1 MKIRRFPKFGKTAI
15 HRKTPYELT
24 GQSWERDSR
33 HELPER
39 GKINMEKERNLDR
52 RRKYYLILDCE
63 TATLPYAS
71 NFGGD
76 EKKAISIAKPLIYDL
91 GWTICDA
98 KGKIYRR
105 RSFLITEIF
114 SVPSVFNTAYY
125 KEKRPQYLEKLN
137 KGTITLKTWKEATA
151 ILERDL
157 LEVQA
162 VGAYNAAFD
171 FKKAIPFT
179 EKYIEALYSSD
190 FQRWEEVQEKVCANI
205 ARGKKA
211 AKRGGAP
218 EFDPCTF
225 TFRGIAYPIF
235 DIWGLACKH
244 LLNTD
249 EYRTACL
256 ANNWITSS
264 GKYYQTSAEKAFAY
278 LMNDREFLESHTAI
292 EDAEIESAIFGKVV
306 EKVGIKGIEFEIM
319 FFPFRMVGI
328 VK

>member
-1 MKIRRFPKFGKTAI
+1 
-15 HRKTPYELT
+15 
-24 GQSWERDSR
+24 
-33 HELPER
+33 
-39 GKINMEKERNLDR
+39 MEKERNLDR

-71 NFGGD
+71 NFCDD

-91 GWTICDA
+91 GWTVCDA
-98 KGKIYRR
+98 KGKIYRK
-105 RSFLITEIF
+105 RSYLITEIF

-125 KEKRPQYLEKLN
+125 KEKRPQYLEKL
-137 KGTITLKTWKEATA
+137 KRGDIVLRTWKEATE

-190 FQRWEEVQEKVCANI
+190 FQHWEEVQEKVLANI
-205 ARGKKA
+205 VRGKKA
-211 AKRGGAP
+211 AKRDGAP

>member
-1 MKIRRFPKFGKTAI
+1 
-15 HRKTPYELT
+15 
-24 GQSWERDSR
+24 
-33 HELPER
+33 
-39 GKINMEKERNLDR
+39 MEKERKLDK

-71 NFGGD
+71 KFGGD

-98 KGKIYRR
+98 KGKIYRK
-105 RSFLITEIF
+105 RSYLITEIF

-125 KEKRPQYLEKLN
+125 KEKRPQYLEKL
-137 KGTITLKTWKEATA
+137 KAGSISLRTWKEATEV
-151 ILERDL
+151 LERDL

-179 EKYIEALYSSD
+179 EKYIEALYSND
-190 FQRWEEVQEKVCANI
+190 FQRWEEVQEKVCDNI

-211 AKRGGAP
+211 VKRDGIP
-218 EFDPCTF
+218 EFDPYNF
-225 TFRGIAYPIF
+225 QFRNNFYPIF
-235 DIWGLACKH
+235 DIWGLACEY

-249 EYRTACL
+249 EYRNTCI
-256 ANNWITSS
+256 ANNWITAS

-278 LMNDREFLESHTAI
+278 LMNDWEFLESHTAI
-292 EDAEIESAIFGKVV
+292 EDAEIESAIFGKIV
-306 EKVGIKGIEFEIM
+306 EKVGIKGIEFEII
-319 FFPFRMVGI
+319 FFPFRIVGMV
-328 VK
+328 K

>member
-1 MKIRRFPKFGKTAI
+1 
-15 HRKTPYELT
+15 
-24 GQSWERDSR
+24 
-33 HELPER
+33 
-39 GKINMEKERNLDR
+39 MEKERKLDK

-63 TATLPYAS
+63 TATLPYAAK
-71 NFGGD
+71 FGGD

-98 KGKIYRR
+98 KGKIYRK
-105 RSFLITEIF
+105 RSYLITEIF

-125 KEKRPQYLEKLN
+125 KEKRPQYLEKL
-137 KGTITLKTWKEATA
+137 KAGSISLRTWKEATE

-190 FQRWEEVQEKVCANI
+190 FQRWEEVQEKVCDNI

-211 AKRGGAP
+211 GKKDGAP
-218 EFDPCTF
+218 EFDPYNF
-225 TFRGIAYPIF
+225 QFRNNFYPIF
-235 DIWGLACKH
+235 DIWGLACEY

-249 EYRTACL
+249 EYRNTCL
-256 ANNWITSS
+256 ANNWITAS

-278 LMNDREFLESHTAI
+278 LMNDWEFLESHTAI

-306 EKVGIKGIEFEIM
+306 EKVGIKGIEFEII
-319 FFPFRMVGI
+319 FFPFRIVGMV
-328 VK
+328 K

>member
-1 MKIRRFPKFGKTAI
+1 
-15 HRKTPYELT
+15 
-24 GQSWERDSR
+24 
-33 HELPER
+33 
-39 GKINMEKERNLDR
+39 MEKERNLDR

-91 GWTICDA
+91 GWTICDT

-125 KEKRPQYLEKLN
+125 KEKRPQYLEKLKN
-137 KGTITLKTWKEATA
+137 GSITLKTWKEATA

-205 ARGKKA
+205 AKGKKA
-211 AKRGGAP
+211 AKRDGAP

-225 TFRGIAYPIF
+225 TFRGISYPIF

>member
-1 MKIRRFPKFGKTAI
+1 
-15 HRKTPYELT
+15 
-24 GQSWERDSR
+24 
-33 HELPER
+33 
-39 GKINMEKERNLDR
+39 MEKERNLDR

-71 NFGGD
+71 NFCDD

-98 KGKIYRR
+98 KGKIYRK

-125 KEKRPQYLEKLN
+125 KEKRPQYLEKL
-137 KGTITLKTWKEATA
+137 KRGDIVLRTWKEATE

-190 FQRWEEVQEKVCANI
+190 FQHWEEVQEKVLANI
-205 ARGKKA
+205 VRGKKA
-211 AKRGGAP
+211 AKRDGAP

>member
-1 MKIRRFPKFGKTAI
+1 
-15 HRKTPYELT
+15 
-24 GQSWERDSR
+24 
-33 HELPER
+33 
-39 GKINMEKERNLDR
+39 MEKERKLDK

-98 KGKIYRR
+98 KGKIYRK
-105 RSFLITEIF
+105 RSYLITEIF

-125 KEKRPQYLEKLN
+125 KEKRPQYLEKLHN
-137 KGTITLKTWKEATA
+137 GDIVLRTWKEATE

-179 EKYIEALYSSD
+179 EKYIEALYSND
-190 FQRWEEVQEKVCANI
+190 FQRWEEVQEKVCENI

-211 AKRGGAP
+211 VKRDGAP
-218 EFDPCTF
+218 EFDPYNF
-225 TFRGIAYPIF
+225 QFRNNFYPIF
-235 DIWGLACKH
+235 DIWGLACEY

-249 EYRTACL
+249 EYRTTCI
-256 ANNWITSS
+256 ANNWITAS

-278 LMNDREFLESHTAI
+278 LMNDWEFLESHTAI
-292 EDAEIESAIFGKVV
+292 EDAEIESAIFGKIV
-306 EKVGIKGIEFEIM
+306 EKVGIKGIEFEII
-319 FFPFRMVGI
+319 FFPFRIVGK
-328 VK
+328 VE

>member
-1 MKIRRFPKFGKTAI
+1 
-15 HRKTPYELT
+15 
-24 GQSWERDSR
+24 
-33 HELPER
+33 
-39 GKINMEKERNLDR
+39 MEKERKLDK

-63 TATLPYAS
+63 TATLPYAAK
-71 NFGGD
+71 FGGD

-98 KGKIYRR
+98 KGKIYRK
-105 RSFLITEIF
+105 RSYLITEIF

-125 KEKRPQYLEKLN
+125 KEKRPQYLEKL
-137 KGTITLKTWKEATA
+137 KAGSISLKTWKEATE

-179 EKYIEALYSSD
+179 EKYIEALYSND
-190 FQRWEEVQEKVCANI
+190 FQRWEEVQEKVCDNI

-211 AKRGGAP
+211 TKRDGAP
-218 EFDPCTF
+218 EFDPYNF
-225 TFRGIAYPIF
+225 QFRNNFYPIF
-235 DIWGLACKH
+235 DIWGLACEY

-249 EYRTACL
+249 EYRNTCL
-256 ANNWITSS
+256 ANNWITAS

-278 LMNDREFLESHTAI
+278 LMNDWEFLESHTAI
-292 EDAEIESAIFGKVV
+292 EDAEIESAIFGKIV
-306 EKVGIKGIEFEIM
+306 EKVGIKGIEFEII
-319 FFPFRMVGI
+319 FFPFRIVGMV
-328 VK
+328 K

>member
-1 MKIRRFPKFGKTAI
+1 MR
-15 HRKTPYELT
+15 
-24 GQSWERDSR
+24 
-33 HELPER
+33 
-39 GKINMEKERNLDR
+39 NEKPLDK

-71 NFGGD
+71 KFGGD

-98 KGKIYRR
+98 KGKIYRK

-125 KEKRPQYLEKLN
+125 KEKRPQYLEKL
-137 KGTITLKTWKEATA
+137 KAGSISLKTWKETTE

-211 AKRGGAP
+211 AKRDGAP

-249 EYRTACL
+249 EYRNACL

-292 EDAEIESAIFGKVV
+292 EDAEIESAIFGKIV
-306 EKVGIKGIEFEIM
+306 EKVGIKGIEFEII
-319 FFPFRMVGI
+319 FFPFRIVGT
-328 VK
+328 VE

>member
-1 MKIRRFPKFGKTAI
+1 
-15 HRKTPYELT
+15 
-24 GQSWERDSR
+24 
-33 HELPER
+33 
-39 GKINMEKERNLDR
+39 MEKERKLDK

-63 TATLPYAS
+63 TATLPYAAK
-71 NFGGD
+71 FGGD

-98 KGKIYRR
+98 KGKIYRK
-105 RSFLITEIF
+105 RSYLITEIF

-125 KEKRPQYLEKLN
+125 KEKRPQYLEKL
-137 KGTITLKTWKEATA
+137 KAGSISLRTWKEATE

-190 FQRWEEVQEKVCANI
+190 FQRWEEVQEKVCDNI
-205 ARGKKA
+205 AKGKKA
-211 AKRGGAP
+211 VKRDGAP
-218 EFDPCTF
+218 EFDPYNF
-225 TFRGIAYPIF
+225 QFRNNFYPIF
-235 DIWGLACKH
+235 DIWGLACEY

-249 EYRTACL
+249 EYRNTCL
-256 ANNWITSS
+256 ANNWITAS

-278 LMNDREFLESHTAI
+278 LMNDWEFLESHTAI
-292 EDAEIESAIFGKVV
+292 EDAEIESAIFGKIV
-306 EKVGIKGIEFEIM
+306 EKVGIKGIEFEII
-319 FFPFRMVGI
+319 FFPFRIVGMVG
-328 VK
+328 

>member
-1 MKIRRFPKFGKTAI
+1 
-15 HRKTPYELT
+15 
-24 GQSWERDSR
+24 
-33 HELPER
+33 
-39 GKINMEKERNLDR
+39 MEKERKLDK

-71 NFGGD
+71 KFGGD

-98 KGKIYRR
+98 KGKIYRK
-105 RSFLITEIF
+105 RSYLITEIF

-125 KEKRPQYLEKLN
+125 KEKRPQYLEKLKN
-137 KGTITLKTWKEATA
+137 GSITLKTWKEATA
-151 ILERDL
+151 ILENDL
-157 LEVQA
+157 KEVQA

-211 AKRGGAP
+211 AKRDGAP

>member
-1 MKIRRFPKFGKTAI
+1 
-15 HRKTPYELT
+15 
-24 GQSWERDSR
+24 
-33 HELPER
+33 
-39 GKINMEKERNLDR
+39 MEKERKLDK

-98 KGKIYRR
+98 KGKIYRK
-105 RSFLITEIF
+105 RSYLITEIF

-125 KEKRPQYLEKLN
+125 KEKRPQYLEKLHN
-137 KGTITLKTWKEATA
+137 GDIVLRTWKEATE

-179 EKYIEALYSSD
+179 EKYIEALYSND
-190 FQRWEEVQEKVCANI
+190 FQRWEEVQEKVCDNI

-211 AKRGGAP
+211 VKREGTP
-218 EFDPCTF
+218 EFDPYNF
-225 TFRGIAYPIF
+225 QFRGKDYAIF
-235 DIWGLACKH
+235 DIWGLACEH

-249 EYRTACL
+249 EYRTTCI
-256 ANNWITSS
+256 ANNWITAS

-278 LMNDREFLESHTAI
+278 LMNDWEFLESHTAI
-292 EDAEIESAIFGKVV
+292 EDAEIESAIFGKIV
-306 EKVGIKGIEFEIM
+306 EKVGIKGIEFEII
-319 FFPFRMVGI
+319 FFPFRIVGMVR
-328 VK
+328 

>member
-1 MKIRRFPKFGKTAI
+1 MDSHGNGTADMNCHKWKGLI
-15 HRKTPYELT
+15 
-24 GQSWERDSR
+24 S
-33 HELPER
+33 
-39 GKINMEKERNLDR
+39 MEKERKLDK

-71 NFGGD
+71 KFGGD

-98 KGKIYRR
+98 KGKIYRK
-105 RSFLITEIF
+105 RSYLITEIF

-125 KEKRPQYLEKLN
+125 KEKRPQYLEKL
-137 KGTITLKTWKEATA
+137 KVGSISLRTWKEATE

-179 EKYIEALYSSD
+179 EKYIEALYSND
-190 FQRWEEVQEKVCANI
+190 FQRWEEVQEKVCENI

-211 AKRGGAP
+211 VKRNGAP
-218 EFDPCTF
+218 EFDPYNF
-225 TFRGIAYPIF
+225 QFRNNFYPIF
-235 DIWGLACKH
+235 DIWGLACEY

-249 EYRTACL
+249 EYRTTCI
-256 ANNWITSS
+256 ANNWITAS

-278 LMNDREFLESHTAI
+278 LMNDWEFLESHTAI
-292 EDAEIESAIFGKVV
+292 EDAEIESAIFGKIV
-306 EKVGIKGIEFEIM
+306 EKVGIKGIEFEII
-319 FFPFRMVGI
+319 FFPFRIVGK
-328 VK
+328 VE

>member
-1 MKIRRFPKFGKTAI
+1 
-15 HRKTPYELT
+15 
-24 GQSWERDSR
+24 
-33 HELPER
+33 
-39 GKINMEKERNLDR
+39 MEKERNLDR

-63 TATLPYAS
+63 TATFPYAS

-91 GWTICDA
+91 GWTVCDA
-98 KGKIYRR
+98 KGKIYRK

-125 KEKRPQYLEKLN
+125 KEKRPQYLEKLKN
-137 KGTITLKTWKEATA
+137 GSITLKTWKEATE

-211 AKRGGAP
+211 AKRDGAP

-249 EYRTACL
+249 EYRNACL

>member
-1 MKIRRFPKFGKTAI
+1 
-15 HRKTPYELT
+15 
-24 GQSWERDSR
+24 
-33 HELPER
+33 
-39 GKINMEKERNLDR
+39 MEKERNLDR

-91 GWTICDA
+91 GWTVCDA
-98 KGKIYRR
+98 KGKIYRK
-105 RSFLITEIF
+105 RSYLITEIF

-125 KEKRPQYLEKLN
+125 KEKRPQYLEKLKN
-137 KGTITLKTWKEATA
+137 GSITLKTWKEATA
-151 ILERDL
+151 ILENDL
-157 LEVQA
+157 KEVQA

-211 AKRGGAP
+211 AKRDGAP

>member
-1 MKIRRFPKFGKTAI
+1 
-15 HRKTPYELT
+15 
-24 GQSWERDSR
+24 
-33 HELPER
+33 
-39 GKINMEKERNLDR
+39 MEKERNLDR

-91 GWTICDA
+91 GWTVCDA
-98 KGKIYRR
+98 KGKIYRK
-105 RSFLITEIF
+105 RSYLITEIF

-125 KEKRPQYLEKLN
+125 KEKRPQYLEKLKN
-137 KGTITLKTWKEATA
+137 GSISLKSWKEATE
-151 ILERDL
+151 ILKRDL

-179 EKYIEALYSSD
+179 EKYIEALYSND

-205 ARGKKA
+205 AKGKKA
-211 AKRGGAP
+211 AKRDGAP
-218 EFDPCTF
+218 EFDPCSF
-225 TFRGIAYPIF
+225 SFRGIAYPIF

-244 LLNTD
+244 LLNTN
-249 EYRTACL
+249 EYRAACL

-278 LMNDREFLESHTAI
+278 LMNDREFMESHTAI

-319 FFPFRMVGI
+319 FFPFRMVGM
-328 VK
+328 VE

>member
-1 MKIRRFPKFGKTAI
+1 MNC
-15 HRKTPYELT
+15 RKE
-24 GQSWERDSR
+24 E
-33 HELPER
+33 
-39 GKINMEKERNLDR
+39 KINMEKERNLDR

-125 KEKRPQYLEKLN
+125 KEKRPQYLEKLKN
-137 KGTITLKTWKEATA
+137 GSITLKTWKEATE
-151 ILERDL
+151 ILGRDL

-179 EKYIEALYSSD
+179 EKYIEALYSND

-205 ARGKKA
+205 AKGKKA
-211 AKRGGAP
+211 AKRDGAP

>member
-1 MKIRRFPKFGKTAI
+1 
-15 HRKTPYELT
+15 
-24 GQSWERDSR
+24 
-33 HELPER
+33 
-39 GKINMEKERNLDR
+39 MEKERKLDK

-105 RSFLITEIF
+105 RRSYLITEIF

-125 KEKRPQYLEKLN
+125 KEKRPQYLEKLKN
-137 KGTITLKTWKEATA
+137 GSITLKTWKEATE

-211 AKRGGAP
+211 AKRDGAP

-225 TFRGIAYPIF
+225 TFRGISYPIF

-256 ANNWITSS
+256 VNNWITAS

-306 EKVGIKGIEFEIM
+306 EKVGIKGIEFEII
-319 FFPFRMVGI
+319 FFPFRIVGMVE
-328 VK
+328 

>member
-1 MKIRRFPKFGKTAI
+1 
-15 HRKTPYELT
+15 
-24 GQSWERDSR
+24 
-33 HELPER
+33 
-39 GKINMEKERNLDR
+39 MEKERNLDR

-71 NFGGD
+71 NFCDD

-98 KGKIYRR
+98 KGKIYRK

-125 KEKRPQYLEKLN
+125 KEKRPQYLEKL
-137 KGTITLKTWKEATA
+137 KRGDIVLRTWKEATE

-190 FQRWEEVQEKVCANI
+190 FQHWEEVQEKVLANI
-205 ARGKKA
+205 VRGKKA
-211 AKRGGAP
+211 AKRDGAP

-249 EYRTACL
+249 EYRNACL

>member
-1 MKIRRFPKFGKTAI
+1 
-15 HRKTPYELT
+15 
-24 GQSWERDSR
+24 
-33 HELPER
+33 
-39 GKINMEKERNLDR
+39 MEKERKLDK

-71 NFGGD
+71 NFGGN

-98 KGKIYRR
+98 KGKIYRK
-105 RSFLITEIF
+105 RSYLITEIF

-125 KEKRPQYLEKLN
+125 KEKRPQYLEKLKN
-137 KGTITLKTWKEATA
+137 GSITLKTWKEATE

-211 AKRGGAP
+211 AKRDSAP

-225 TFRGIAYPIF
+225 TFRDISYPIF

-306 EKVGIKGIEFEIM
+306 EKVGIKGIEFEII
-319 FFPFRMVGI
+319 FFPFRIVGMVE
-328 VK
+328 

>member
-1 MKIRRFPKFGKTAI
+1 
-15 HRKTPYELT
+15 
-24 GQSWERDSR
+24 
-33 HELPER
+33 
-39 GKINMEKERNLDR
+39 MEKERNLDR

-91 GWTICDA
+91 GWTVCDA
-98 KGKIYRR
+98 KGKIYRK
-105 RSFLITEIF
+105 RSYLITEIF

-125 KEKRPQYLEKLN
+125 KEKRPQYLEKLKN
-137 KGTITLKTWKEATA
+137 GSITLKTWKEATE

-205 ARGKKA
+205 AKGKKA
-211 AKRGGAP
+211 AKRDGAP

-225 TFRGIAYPIF
+225 TFRGISYPIF

-328 VK
+328 VR

>member
-1 MKIRRFPKFGKTAI
+1 
-15 HRKTPYELT
+15 
-24 GQSWERDSR
+24 
-33 HELPER
+33 
-39 GKINMEKERNLDR
+39 MEKERNLDR

-91 GWTICDA
+91 GWTVCDA
-98 KGKIYRR
+98 KGKIYRK
-105 RSFLITEIF
+105 RSYLITEIF

-125 KEKRPQYLEKLN
+125 KEKRPQYLEKLKN
-137 KGTITLKTWKEATA
+137 GSITLKTWKEATA
-151 ILERDL
+151 ILENDL
-157 LEVQA
+157 KEVQA

-211 AKRGGAP
+211 AKRDGAP

-249 EYRTACL
+249 EYRTSCL

>member
-1 MKIRRFPKFGKTAI
+1 
-15 HRKTPYELT
+15 
-24 GQSWERDSR
+24 
-33 HELPER
+33 
-39 GKINMEKERNLDR
+39 MEKERKLDK

-63 TATLPYAS
+63 TATLPYAAK
-71 NFGGD
+71 FGGD

-98 KGKIYRR
+98 KGKIYRK
-105 RSFLITEIF
+105 RSYLITEIF

-125 KEKRPQYLEKLN
+125 KEKRPQYLEKL
-137 KGTITLKTWKEATA
+137 KAGSISLKTWKEATE

-190 FQRWEEVQEKVCANI
+190 FQRWEEVQEKVCDNI

-211 AKRGGAP
+211 VKRDGAP
-218 EFDPCTF
+218 EFDPYNF
-225 TFRGIAYPIF
+225 QFRNSFYPIF
-235 DIWGLACKH
+235 DIWGLACEY

-249 EYRTACL
+249 EYRNTCL
-256 ANNWITSS
+256 ANNWITAS

-278 LMNDREFLESHTAI
+278 LMNDWEFLESHTAI
-292 EDAEIESAIFGKVV
+292 EDAEIESAIFGKIV
-306 EKVGIKGIEFEIM
+306 EKVGIKGIEFEII
-319 FFPFRMVGI
+319 FFPFRIVGMV
-328 VK
+328 K

>member
-1 MKIRRFPKFGKTAI
+1 
-15 HRKTPYELT
+15 
-24 GQSWERDSR
+24 
-33 HELPER
+33 
-39 GKINMEKERNLDR
+39 MEKERKLDK

-71 NFGGD
+71 RFGGD

-98 KGKIYRR
+98 KGKIYRK

-114 SVPSVFNTAYY
+114 SVPAVFNTAYY
-125 KEKRPQYLEKLN
+125 KEKRPQYLEKL
-137 KGTITLKTWKEATA
+137 KVGSISLKTWKEATE

-157 LEVQA
+157 LEVEA

-179 EKYIEALYSSD
+179 EKYIEALYSND
-190 FQRWEEVQEKVCANI
+190 FQRWEEVQEKVCENI

-211 AKRGGAP
+211 VKRDGAP
-218 EFDPCTF
+218 EFDPYNF
-225 TFRGIAYPIF
+225 QFRNNFYPIF
-235 DIWGLACKH
+235 DIWGLACEY

-249 EYRTACL
+249 EYRKTCL
-256 ANNWITSS
+256 VNNWITAS
-264 GKYYQTSAEKAFAY
+264 GKYYQTSAEKVFAY
-278 LMNDREFLESHTAI
+278 LMNDWEFLESHTAI

-306 EKVGIKGIEFEIM
+306 EKVGIKGIEFEII
-319 FFPFRMVGI
+319 FFPFRIVGR
-328 VK
+328 VE

>member
-1 MKIRRFPKFGKTAI
+1 
-15 HRKTPYELT
+15 
-24 GQSWERDSR
+24 
-33 HELPER
+33 
-39 GKINMEKERNLDR
+39 MEKERKLDK

-63 TATLPYAS
+63 TATLPYAAK
-71 NFGGD
+71 FGGD

-98 KGKIYRR
+98 KGKIYRK
-105 RSFLITEIF
+105 RSYLITEIF

-125 KEKRPQYLEKLN
+125 KEKRPQYLEKLKVGSIN
-137 KGTITLKTWKEATA
+137 LRTWKEATEV
-151 ILERDL
+151 LERDL

-190 FQRWEEVQEKVCANI
+190 FQRWEEVQEKVCDNI

-211 AKRGGAP
+211 VKRDGAP
-218 EFDPCTF
+218 EFDPYNF
-225 TFRGIAYPIF
+225 QFRNNFYPIF
-235 DIWGLACKH
+235 DIWGLACEY

-249 EYRTACL
+249 EYRNTCL
-256 ANNWITSS
+256 ANNWITAS

-278 LMNDREFLESHTAI
+278 LMNDWEFLESHTAI

-306 EKVGIKGIEFEIM
+306 EKVGIKGIEFEII
-319 FFPFRMVGI
+319 FFPFRIVGK
-328 VK
+328 VE

>member
-1 MKIRRFPKFGKTAI
+1 
-15 HRKTPYELT
+15 
-24 GQSWERDSR
+24 
-33 HELPER
+33 
-39 GKINMEKERNLDR
+39 MEKERNLDR

-125 KEKRPQYLEKLN
+125 KEKRPQYLEKLKN
-137 KGTITLKTWKEATA
+137 GSITLKTWKEATA

-190 FQRWEEVQEKVCANI
+190 FQRWEEIQEKVCANI

-225 TFRGIAYPIF
+225 TFRGISYPIF

>member
-1 MKIRRFPKFGKTAI
+1 
-15 HRKTPYELT
+15 
-24 GQSWERDSR
+24 
-33 HELPER
+33 
-39 GKINMEKERNLDR
+39 MEKERNLDR

-91 GWTICDA
+91 GWTVCDA
-98 KGKIYRR
+98 KGKIYRK
-105 RSFLITEIF
+105 RSYLITEIF

-125 KEKRPQYLEKLN
+125 KEKRPQYLEKLKN
-137 KGTITLKTWKEATA
+137 GSITLKTWKEATA
-151 ILERDL
+151 ILENDL
-157 LEVQA
+157 KEVQA

-211 AKRGGAP
+211 AKRDGAP

-225 TFRGIAYPIF
+225 TFRGISYPIF

>member
-1 MKIRRFPKFGKTAI
+1 
-15 HRKTPYELT
+15 
-24 GQSWERDSR
+24 
-33 HELPER
+33 
-39 GKINMEKERNLDR
+39 MEKERKLDK

-63 TATLPYAS
+63 TATLPYAAK
-71 NFGGD
+71 FGGD

-98 KGKIYRR
+98 KGKIYRK
-105 RSFLITEIF
+105 RSYLITEIF

-125 KEKRPQYLEKLN
+125 KEKKPQYLEKL
-137 KGTITLKTWKEATA
+137 KVGSISLRTWKEATE

-179 EKYIEALYSSD
+179 EKYIEALYSND
-190 FQRWEEVQEKVCANI
+190 FQRWEEVQEKVCDNI

-211 AKRGGAP
+211 GKRDGAP
-218 EFDPCTF
+218 EFDPYNF
-225 TFRGIAYPIF
+225 QFRNNFYPIF
-235 DIWGLACKH
+235 DIWGLACEY

-249 EYRTACL
+249 EYRNTCL
-256 ANNWITSS
+256 ANNWITAS

-278 LMNDREFLESHTAI
+278 LMNNWEFLESHTAI

-306 EKVGIKGIEFEIM
+306 EKVGIKGIEFEII
-319 FFPFRMVGI
+319 FFPFRIVGMVG
-328 VK
+328 

>member
-1 MKIRRFPKFGKTAI
+1 
-15 HRKTPYELT
+15 
-24 GQSWERDSR
+24 
-33 HELPER
+33 
-39 GKINMEKERNLDR
+39 MEKERNLDR

-125 KEKRPQYLEKLN
+125 KEKRPQYLEKL
-137 KGTITLKTWKEATA
+137 KRGDIVLRTWKEATE

-190 FQRWEEVQEKVCANI
+190 FQHWEEVQEKVLANI
-205 ARGKKA
+205 VRGKKA
-211 AKRGGAP
+211 AKRDGAP

>member
-1 MKIRRFPKFGKTAI
+1 
-15 HRKTPYELT
+15 
-24 GQSWERDSR
+24 
-33 HELPER
+33 
-39 GKINMEKERNLDR
+39 MEKERKLDK

-125 KEKRPQYLEKLN
+125 KEKRPQYLEKLHN
-137 KGTITLKTWKEATA
+137 GDIVLRTWKEATEV
-151 ILERDL
+151 LERDL

-179 EKYIEALYSSD
+179 EKYIEALYSND
-190 FQRWEEVQEKVCANI
+190 FQRWEEVQEKVCDNI
-205 ARGKKA
+205 AKGKKA
-211 AKRGGAP
+211 VKREGTP
-218 EFDPCTF
+218 EFDPYNF
-225 TFRGIAYPIF
+225 QFRNNFYPIF
-235 DIWGLACKH
+235 DIWGLACEY

-249 EYRTACL
+249 EYRNTCL
-256 ANNWITSS
+256 ANNWITAS
-264 GKYYQTSAEKAFAY
+264 GKYYQTSAEKVFAY
-278 LMNDREFLESHTAI
+278 LMNDWEFLESHTAI

-306 EKVGIKGIEFEIM
+306 EKVGIKGIEFEII
-319 FFPFRMVGI
+319 FFPFRIVGMVR
-328 VK
+328 

>member
-1 MKIRRFPKFGKTAI
+1 
-15 HRKTPYELT
+15 
-24 GQSWERDSR
+24 
-33 HELPER
+33 
-39 GKINMEKERNLDR
+39 MEKERNLDR

-91 GWTICDA
+91 GWTVCDA
-98 KGKIYRR
+98 KGKIYRK
-105 RSFLITEIF
+105 RSYLITEIF

-125 KEKRPQYLEKLN
+125 KEKRPQYLEKLKN
-137 KGTITLKTWKEATA
+137 GSITLKTWKEATE

-211 AKRGGAP
+211 AKRDGAP

-225 TFRGIAYPIF
+225 TFRGISYPIF

>member
-1 MKIRRFPKFGKTAI
+1 
-15 HRKTPYELT
+15 
-24 GQSWERDSR
+24 
-33 HELPER
+33 
-39 GKINMEKERNLDR
+39 MEKERKLDK

-71 NFGGD
+71 NFGGN

-125 KEKRPQYLEKLN
+125 KEKRPQYLEKLKN
-137 KGTITLKTWKEATA
+137 GSISLRTWKEATEV
-151 ILERDL
+151 LGRDL

-179 EKYIEALYSSD
+179 EKYIEALYSND

-205 ARGKKA
+205 AKGKKA
-211 AKRGGAP
+211 AKRDGAP
-218 EFDPCTF
+218 EFDPYTF
-225 TFRGIAYPIF
+225 LFRSVSYPIF

-249 EYRTACL
+249 EYRNTCL
-256 ANNWITSS
+256 INHWITSS

-278 LMNDREFLESHTAI
+278 LMNEREFVESHTAI

-306 EKVGIKGIEFEIM
+306 EKIGIKGIEFEIM

>member
-1 MKIRRFPKFGKTAI
+1 MNC
-15 HRKTPYELT
+15 RKE
-24 GQSWERDSR
+24 E
-33 HELPER
+33 
-39 GKINMEKERNLDR
+39 KINMEKERNLDR

-91 GWTICDA
+91 GWTVCDA
-98 KGKIYRR
+98 KGKIYRK
-105 RSFLITEIF
+105 RSYLITEIF

-125 KEKRPQYLEKLN
+125 KEKRPQYLEKLKN
-137 KGTITLKTWKEATA
+137 GSITLKTWKEATE

-205 ARGKKA
+205 AKGKKA
-211 AKRGGAP
+211 AKRDGAP

-225 TFRGIAYPIF
+225 TFRGISYPIF

-328 VK
+328 VR